1 MIIKKVLNN
10 NVVISENKDQQEVVV
25 MGKGIAFNKK
35 VGDQLP
41 LTSIEKMFVNQTG
54 TERQEMEK
62 LVEKIPPEIIEI
74 SKEMMLL
81 AEKEI
86 GYNYSEKSYLSLTD
100 HLFYAIERAQENISL
115 PNPLLF
121 DIKKFYAKEF
131 NVAMQ
136 GIAIVEKR
144 LGVAMTEEEAGVI
157 ALHLAN
163 SVTDYQ
169 DMATTMRNTELV
181 KNILNIIRCYFGCEF
196 DESSTNYQRMV
207 THIQFFVQRVMNN
220 ELSEETDEFLYEL
233 VQSKYPQAFQCSLRI
248 KDYLST
254 KRDISIGHSE
264 IIYLTIHINRVITT
278 K

>member
-10 NVVISENKDQQEVVV
+10 NVVISENKDQQEVVI

-35 VGDQLP
+35 IGDKLS
-41 LTSIEKMFVNQTG
+41 LTAVEKMFVNQSG
-54 TERQEMEK
+54 SERQEMEN

-74 SKEMMLL
+74 SKEIMLL

-136 GIAIVEKR
+136 GIDIVEKR
-144 LGVAMTEEEAGVI
+144 LGVTMTEEEAGVI

-169 DMATTMRNTELV
+169 DMTTTMKNTELV
-181 KNILNIIRCYFGCEF
+181 KNILNIIRRYFGREF
-196 DESSTNYQRMV
+196 DENSTNYQRMV
-207 THIQFFVQRVMNN
+207 THIQFFVQRLMNN
-220 ELSEETDEFLYEL
+220 ELSEETDDFLYEL

>member
-10 NVVISENKDQQEVVV
+10 NVVISENTDFQEVIV

-35 VGDQLP
+35 VGDTIAV
-41 LTSIEKMFVNQTG
+41 TSVEKMFVNHSEN
-54 TERQEMEK
+54 ERQEMEK
-62 LVEKIPPEIIEI
+62 LVEKIPTEIIEI
-74 SKEMMLL
+74 SKEIMLL

-100 HLFYAIERAQENISL
+100 HLYYAIERAKENISL

-121 DIKKFYAKEF
+121 DIKKFYSKEF
-131 NVAMQ
+131 NVSLK
-136 GIAIVEKR
+136 AIGMVEDK
-144 LGVAMTEEEAGVI
+144 LCVNMTEEEAGVI

-169 DMATTMRNTELV
+169 DMATTMKNTEIV
-181 KNILNIIRCYFGCEF
+181 KNILNIVRRYFGCEF

-207 THIQFFVQRVMNN
+207 THIQFFVQRIMNN
-220 ELSEETDEFLYEL
+220 ELSEETDDFLYEL
-233 VQSKYPQAFQCSLRI
+233 VQSKYPEAFQCSLRVR
-248 KDYLST
+248 DYLLT
-254 KRDISIGHSE
+254 KRDISISHSE
-264 IIYLTIHINRVITT
+264 IIYLTIHINRVVNN

>member
-181 KNILNIIRCYFGCEF
+181 KNILNIIRRYFGCEF
-196 DESSTNYQRMV
+196 DENSTNYQRMV